1 MIKSIKYFLFIIYLL
16 LSYYSQAA
24 TGIDWSNEST
34 QGAISK
40 IATIIGDRS
49 FRDAD
54 FSSVGKDVK
63 SLVRLSL
70 EQKDEWKTF
79 PLVGRNPII
88 FSIVSK
94 LFLEGWDSFEKNLE
108 KAAELAVI
116 GYILETASSAD
127 PAIAYAIIGDTT
139 TVRALSI
146 ESSDAEIEAAIKA
159 VHAKLVSESEEG
171 TGE

>member
-1 MIKSIKYFLFIIYLL
+1 MIKSIKYFLFIISLL
-16 LSYYSQAA
+16 LSYHSQAA
-24 TGIDWSNEST
+24 TGINWGDEGT
-34 QGAISK
+34 QVAISK
-40 IATIIGDRS
+40 ISTIIEDRS

-70 EQKDEWKTF
+70 EQKDGWRTF
-79 PLVGRNPII
+79 PLIGRNPII

-94 LFLEGWDSFEKNLE
+94 LFLEGWDYFEKNLE

-139 TVRALSI
+139 KVRILST
-146 ESSDAEIEAAIKA
+146 ESSDTEIEAAIKA
-159 VHAKLVSESEEG
+159 VHRKLVLESEEE